1 MTARARSQRRVTGGH
16 FAVAAPRDGGKV
28 VARRPTRP
36 AGPIVKKPSGFGA
49 GVIASAEHEATQGSF
64 LMQRLASPS
73 ALFMVGALGYAVY
86 EIVAAMFTA
95 R

>member
-16 FAVAAPRDGGKV
+16 APVA
-28 VARRPTRP
+28 VARRPTRSP
-36 AGPIVKKPSGFGA
+36 GQVVKKPPNFGA
-49 GVIASAEHEATQGSF
+49 GVIASAEQEATQGSF
-64 LMQRLASPS
+64 LMQRLASPT

-86 EIVAAMFTA
+86 EIVAAMFMA